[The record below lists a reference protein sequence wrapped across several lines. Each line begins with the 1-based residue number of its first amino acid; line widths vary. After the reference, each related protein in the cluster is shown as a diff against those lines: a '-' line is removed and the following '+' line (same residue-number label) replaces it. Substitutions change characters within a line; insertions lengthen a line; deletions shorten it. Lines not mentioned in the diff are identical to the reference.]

1 MSETCLLLI
10 IKENVTSPGPDTGQS
25 LANAVTGDR
34 RTKRF
39 SSGPPFGVFVLAI
52 SFSELVLKKRV
63 QNIAL

>member
-1 MSETCLLLI
+1 MLLL
-10 IKENVTSPGPDTGQS
+10 V
-25 LANAVTGDR
+25 DR

-39 SSGPPFGVFVLAI
+39 SSGPLFGVFVLAI

>member
-25 LANAVTGDR
+25 LTNAVTGDR

-39 SSGPPFGVFVLAI
+39 SSGPLFGVFVLAI